1 MWFQLKKRIRLKNV
15 IPKFDR
21 VVINLI
27 TEEVVNITAEDQQ
40 KKIKKKMITGHREMI
55 RKGNNQFIV
64 DLPEE
69 LADSELEAIFQEV

>member
-1 MWFQLKKRIRLKNV
+1 
-15 IPKFDR
+15 
-21 VVINLI
+21 
-27 TEEVVNITAEDQQ
+27 
-40 KKIKKKMITGHREMI
+40 MITGHREMI